1 MKLNNHIKAKMNLTR
16 DFVTKVGY
24 LRWKWTAKSRSMLIA
39 VNVRRETVHKEYP
52 NAGDSW
58 EKELYSVS
66 RSLIYIGWPMTPTRK
81 SETARLQRKIVDVE
95 RMDGVLLMETNTKA
109 LTRIEMSIS
118 GTLTKQI
125 IVKIELGLAWCSL
138 SEWRF
143 ADPLLSFPVS
153 FILGVCVWYYQLEN
167 VIYFLHKW

>member
-39 VNVRRETVHKEYP
+39 VNVSRETVHKEYP
-52 NAGDSW
+52 NTGDSW

-66 RSLIYIGWPMTPTRK
+66 RSLIYIGWPMTPARK

-95 RMDGVLLMETNTKA
+95 RMDGVLLMEANTKA

-118 GTLTKQI
+118 GTLTRQIIWI
-125 IVKIELGLAWCSL
+125 IVKMESL
-138 SEWRF
+138 SEWWF
-143 ADPLLSFPVS
+143 PDPLLSFPVS
-153 FILGVCVWYYQLEN
+153 FILVVYVWYYQLEN
-167 VIYFLHKW
+167 VVYFFHKW